1 MTKIPYK
8 QKLPWFTGFIQ
19 QKLHSS
25 LLNAIHSRSH
35 HQSNIINQN
44 SNYDLTVASYN
55 VHKCVGV
62 DKIFNPTR
70 IVRVITELQVDIL
83 ALQEADKRFGERVGL
98 INLQLL
104 KAETS
109 LIPVPL
115 NTMSPHGHGWYG
127 NALFL
132 RKGYVRDIL
141 QVTLPSI
148 EPRGAI
154 IVELEMAAG
163 PIRIIAAHFGLLHY
177 SRKQQTKMLLEIFQK
192 RSLMPT
198 LLIGDFNEWR
208 IGKRSSLNH
217 FSPYFDSTFEVV
229 PSFPSRFPLLAL
241 DRVFSF
247 PHQLIT
253 SIENHHSPLARIASD
268 HLPIKA
274 YLNLSNAINILKKN
288 KKINVPHPNFEP
300 S

>member
-8 QKLPWFTGFIQ
+8 QKFPWFTGFIQ
-19 QKLHSS
+19 QKLHNS
-25 LLNAIHSRSH
+25 LLKAIYSRSH
-35 HQSNIINQN
+35 HQPNIIKPND
-44 SNYDLTVASYN
+44 NYDLTVASYN
-55 VHKCVGV
+55 VHKCVGI

-70 IVRVITELQVDIL
+70 IVRVINELQVDIL

-104 KAETS
+104 KAETG

-115 NTMSPHGHGWYG
+115 NTMSPHGHGWHG

-132 RKGYVRDIL
+132 RKGYVRETL
-141 QVTLPSI
+141 QVTLPGI
-148 EPRGAI
+148 EPRGAV
-154 IVELEMAAG
+154 IVELEMQAG
-163 PIRIIAAHFGLLHY
+163 PIRIIAAHFGLLRY
-177 SRKQQTKMLLEIFQK
+177 SRKQQTKMLLAILQK

-208 IGKRSSLNH
+208 IGKGSSLNH
-217 FSPYFDSTFEVV
+217 FSPYFDNTLEVV

-241 DRVFSF
+241 DRVFAF
-247 PHQLIT
+247 PHQLVT
-253 SIENHHSPLARIASD
+253 NIENHHSPLARIASD

-274 YLNLSNAINILKKN
+274 YLNLANAMNVLEHKIN
-288 KKINVPHPNFEP
+288 KK